1 MRAKLLGML
10 GLLLLVAMAGSA
22 AAGEPDINGLWSG
35 SLYGSDVQAQV
46 EQDKRDVRV
55 VAVVHDLAGGTN
67 VYHFFGVIDH
77 GHMVL
82 VHGSGHRFEGD
93 AHDGE
98 IVGVLTTKG
107 GTRLEVKASR
117 AAIQPNAQGSM
128 GQDRTNAGHR
138 PG

>member
-1 MRAKLLGML
+1 
-10 GLLLLVAMAGSA
+10 MAGSA

-77 GHMVL
+77 GHMGGRSTLTAGVPVSL
-82 VHGSGHRFEGD
+82 ATGAVSALGAGAAAD
-93 AHDGE
+93 AASQPAQPLRGAHWMKE
-98 IVGVLTTKG
+98 PNFSSSS
-107 GTRLEVKASR
+107 TRQLHTSL
-117 AAIQPNAQGSM
+117 PL
-128 GQDRTNAGHR
+128 
-138 PG
+138 

>member
-1 MRAKLLGML
+1 MSKRSSVALGTILKQTAKVIRYPWMAGRLAALEKEKFFFDFLNPQAELGQARSIRQL
-10 GLLLLVAMAGSA
+10 SIRITDMAGSA

-77 GHMVL
+77 GHMV
-82 VHGSGHRFEGD
+82 
-93 AHDGE
+93 AW
-98 IVGVLTTKG
+98 
-107 GTRLEVKASR
+107 
-117 AAIQPNAQGSM
+117 Q
-128 GQDRTNAGHR
+128 
-138 PG
+138 